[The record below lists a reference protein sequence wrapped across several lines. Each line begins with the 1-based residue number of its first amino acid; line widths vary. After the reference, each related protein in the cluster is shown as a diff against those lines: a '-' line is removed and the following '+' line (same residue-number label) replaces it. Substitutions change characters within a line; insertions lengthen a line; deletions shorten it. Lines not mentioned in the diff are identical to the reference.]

1 MAEAELREIE
11 CGFCLLKEG
20 LENPKSLPC
29 GHIHCLVC
37 LTKNVDV
44 NDTDINVF
52 EYIYLPSF

>member
-37 LTKNVDV
+37 LTILLFN
-44 NDTDINVF
+44 TDINVF